1 MGKKSMPKYTIRG
14 VVNML
19 NDLSILIIGGDN
31 RYVEVMKELAQEGA
45 TVYIAGYDTLTED
58 VDALHTNLKDV
69 NFSKLD
75 ALLLPVS
82 GTNSEG
88 EVELAPFSKTKLKL
102 TEKMIKQTKKDCTIY
117 TGVSN
122 NFLDAIAERTD
133 RELIPLFT
141 RDDMA
146 ILNSIPTAEGTLA
159 LAMEETDT
167 MIHGSNV
174 LVLGFGRVGLT
185 AAKLFASVGAQVGVS
200 ARKAADLARIKEM
213 GLKPI
218 HVNKIEQEA
227 AKHDI
232 LINTIPS
239 LIVDK
244 NVLSSVPTSSLIID
258 LASAPGGVDF
268 EVAKEKGIK
277 AIHALGLPGK
287 VAPKSAGKIIADV
300 LIELL
305 KEDNTSF
312 N

>member
-1 MGKKSMPKYTIRG
+1 
-14 VVNML
+14 ML
-19 NDLSILIIGGDN
+19 HDFNILIIGGDN
-31 RYVEVMKELAQEGA
+31 RYVEVMKGLAQEGA
-45 TVYIAGYDTLTED
+45 TVYIVGFETFTED
-58 VDALHTNLKDV
+58 VDAIHTNLKDV

-82 GTNSEG
+82 GTNNEG
-88 EVELAPFSKTKLKL
+88 KIKLAPFSKQELQL
-102 TEKMIKQTKKDCTIY
+102 TEEKIKQTPEHCTIY
-117 TGVSN
+117 TGISN
-122 NFLDAIAERTD
+122 DFLDTIARRTK
-133 RELIPLFT
+133 RALVPLFA

-159 LAMEETDT
+159 LAMEKTDT

-174 LVLGFGRVGLT
+174 LVLGFGRVGIT
-185 AAKLFASVGAQVGVS
+185 VANLFASVGAQVGVS

-218 HVNKIEQEA
+218 HFNEIEQEA

-244 NVLSSVPTSSLIID
+244 TVLSSVPTSSLIID

-268 EVAKEKGIK
+268 KVAEEKGIK

-300 LIELL
+300 LIKLL